1 MLTQPEKGVAFY
13 APDVNKPSH
22 RQTVRIAVKNK
33 RRIVFVNP
41 GDIVSVVAQGNYVLL
56 QRESGAYLLRESI
69 SGIAEKLEPYGFV
82 RIHRSALVNRSWVEE
97 IRPYLTGEY
106 RLRLKGGKEFT
117 VTRTYKKNL
126 KLLAE
131 LWLGNGTFLTS

>member
-22 RQTVRIAVKNK
+22 RQPVRMAVKNK